1 MRSSK
6 ELLDGSKLH
15 RTKVQTFE
23 FNQSEE
29 GSLLNT
35 QDIQQRSQEGHILIG
50 LNQPRINA
58 TRIEEISKNKSWKDQ
73 SDFQVI

>member
-6 ELLDGSKLH
+6 ELLGGCKLH
-15 RTKVQTFE
+15 RTKAQTFE

-35 QDIQQRSQEGHILIG
+35 QGIQERSQEGHTLIMG
-50 LNQPRINA
+50 LNQPIINA
-58 TRIEEISKNKSWKDQ
+58 TVEES
-73 SDFQVI
+73 

>member
-23 FNQSEE
+23 FNQSQE
-29 GSLLNT
+29 GFFMNT
-35 QDIQQRSQEGHILIG
+35 QGIQQRSQEGHIFIG
-50 LNQPRINA
+50 LNQPRTNA
-58 TRIEEISKNKSWKDQ
+58 TLIEEISRNKS
-73 SDFQVI
+73 

>member
-6 ELLDGSKLH
+6 ELLGVCKLH
-15 RTKVQTFE
+15 RTKTQTFE

-35 QDIQQRSQEGHILIG
+35 QGIQEKSQEGHNLIMG

-58 TRIEEISKNKSWKDQ
+58 TVEES
-73 SDFQVI
+73 